1 MPELVPLE
9 KLISRLRTDLKLTK
23 CSWAVKTLGSEVSH
37 ATQRKNQRKASI
49 LFYLEELQALKAAKE
64 SEKADA

>member
-1 MPELVPLE
+1 MPDLVPLE
-9 KLISRLRTDLKLTK
+9 KLIVRLRTDLKLAQHYKDKYSVDVDHTTAK
-23 CSWAVKTLGSEVSH
+23 
-37 ATQRKNQRKASI
+37 KNKRKASL

>member
-9 KLISRLRTDLKLTK
+9 KLIVRLRTDLKLAQHYKDKYNTDIDRTTAK
-23 CSWAVKTLGSEVSH
+23 
-37 ATQRKNQRKASI
+37 KNKRKASI

-64 SEKADA
+64 SEKANG

>member
-23 CSWAVKTLGSEVSH
+23 CSWAVKTLGGEVNR

-64 SEKADA
+64 SENTNG